1 MIQKL
6 KYPLIVSDFD
16 GTLVRGDGSISEKNK
31 LAIAKYV
38 AAGGKFV
45 LSTGRLPSGILS
57 RAQELGLHGM
67 VSCCQGAIILDI
79 DTQERILDGHLSL
92 ETTLIA
98 CKTMEALGLH
108 IHAYDL
114 WDYYSNIDDEP
125 LRLYEKLTK
134 TKATVVENMPLS
146 QFLEEK
152 KLGAYKLLAMIYAE
166 KSDELLQYLRGQN
179 IPNCTVTKSA
189 EFLVEVIPNQYSK
202 GTAVE
207 FLANYYG
214 VPLEKTIAVGDQ
226 LNDLSMLEK
235 AGLGIAVKNA
245 DVRLK
250 EKANYISEYTCEE
263 DAIAH
268 IIEGFGLGDK
278 E

>member
-1 MIQKL
+1 MTQKL

-16 GTLVRGDGSISEKNK
+16 GTLVRGDGKISEKNK
-31 LAIAKYV
+31 AAIAKYT
-38 AAGGKFV
+38 AAGGTFV

-57 RAQELGLHGM
+57 RAQELGLHGI
-67 VSCCQGAIILDI
+67 VSCCQGSIIVDI
-79 DTQERILDGHLSL
+79 DTKESILDGRLSL

-98 CKTMEALGLH
+98 CKIMEALGLH

-134 TKATVVENMPLS
+134 TKATVVDNMPLS
-146 QFLEEK
+146 QFLAEK
-152 KLGAYKLLAMIYAE
+152 KMGAYKLLAMIYAE
-166 KSDELLQYLRGQN
+166 KSDELLRYLQSQN
-179 IPNCTVTKSA
+179 IPNCEITKSA
-189 EFLVEVIPNQYSK
+189 EFLVEVVPNQYSK

-207 FLANYYG
+207 FLANHYG
-214 VPLEKTIAVGDQ
+214 VPLEKTIAIGDQ
-226 LNDLSMLEK
+226 LNDLSMIEK

-245 DVRLK
+245 DERLK
-250 EKANYISEYTCEE
+250 EKANYISDYTCEE
-263 DAIAH
+263 DAVAY
-268 IIEGFGLGDK
+268 IIDHFGLG